1 MGLAQR
7 AIICG
12 ICLDLKKF
20 AAAQAG
26 SFDHHGFVAS
36 KSSSYRQRFFFHI
49 FVAKDDLDLITD

>member
-26 SFDHHGFVAS
+26 SFHHGFVAS
-36 KSSSYRQRFFFHI
+36 KSSSCRQRIFFHI

>member
-1 MGLAQR
+1 MGLVQR

-26 SFDHHGFVAS
+26 SFHHGFVAS
-36 KSSSYRQRFFFHI
+36 KSYCQRIFFHF

>member
-1 MGLAQR
+1 MGLVQR

-26 SFDHHGFVAS
+26 SFHHGFVAS
-36 KSSSYRQRFFFHI
+36 KSYRQRIFFHV

>member
-26 SFDHHGFVAS
+26 SFHHGFVAS
-36 KSSSYRQRFFFHI
+36 KSSSYHQTFFFSH
-49 FVAKDDLDLITD
+49 FCGKR